1 MAARQHKHDEQ
12 KIMEQQLLNI
22 LFGAA
27 LAVAGWFA
35 RELWSAVQEL
45 KTDLSKLPLVYVAR
59 QDYRDDMKEIKE
71 MLSKIFD
78 RLENKQDKDK

>member
-1 MAARQHKHDEQ
+1 MD
-12 KIMEQQLLNI
+12 QQLLNI
-22 LFGAA
+22 LFGAS

-45 KTDLSKLPLVYVAR
+45 KTDLGKLPLVYVAR
-59 QDYRDDMKEIKE
+59 QDYRDDMKEVKE
-71 MLSKIFD
+71 LLGKIFD